1 MLPSLCAGDLQ
12 RRLCSVLGL
21 SGRTSPV
28 LNATNRCLQPRRV
41 GWKVSFGWP
50 ELCLEAGASGGDLSG
65 LPRVLLHGPHIC
77 CE

>member
-28 LNATNRCLQPRRV
+28 LNATNCWKHPRRSK
-41 GWKVSFGWP
+41 WKVGFGLL
-50 ELCLEAGASGGDLSG
+50 ELGLKAVRPAG
-65 LPRVLLHGPHIC
+65 I
-77 CE
+77 